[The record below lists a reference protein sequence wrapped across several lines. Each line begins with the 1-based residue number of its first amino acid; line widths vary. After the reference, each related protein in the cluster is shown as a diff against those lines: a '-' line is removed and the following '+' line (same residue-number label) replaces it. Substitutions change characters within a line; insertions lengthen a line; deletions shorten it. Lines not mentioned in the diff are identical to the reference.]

1 MSQQMNSMIKVMPLV
16 SVWMGFTLPT
26 YLGIYWVAS
35 AVVRTVQAEIVNR
48 KIDKIP
54 LEDLIDENKKKL
66 DKKKEKKKK
75 KEGADQIIKMSQ
87 KSTKSIVEEKNKKA
101 KNAENNEEKRKKL
114 EKAAELRK
122 KAGKGSLSASANL
135 VQKFNANELDEE

>member
-1 MSQQMNSMIKVMPLV
+1 MSQQMNSMMKIMPLI

-54 LEDLIDENKKKL
+54 LDDLIDENKKKL
-66 DKKKEKKKK
+66 DKKKEKKRK
-75 KEGADQIIKMSQ
+75 KEGADDIIKMSQ
-87 KSTKSIVEEKNKKA
+87 KSTRKINKSA
-101 KNAENNEEKRKKL
+101 KNVATTEEKREKL
-114 EKAAELRK
+114 EKAAEMRK

-135 VQKFNANELDEE
+135 VQKFNANELDDN